1 MLSQNPIFTFTILLL
16 VILTLPPLF
25 ERLRLPGLVGL
36 LVAGIILG
44 GDGLKLLDPETETMK
59 LLSDIGKV
67 YLMFVAGLEID
78 LAEFQKHKNRSLC
91 FGIATFLFP
100 LITGTLVAKIF
111 GLNWNSAILTGSL
124 LASHTLLGY
133 PIVQQLGVVG
143 NQAITVTIGATIF
156 TDIAALLVLAI
167 CVSINAG
174 NFSVISLAIQLGNLA
189 IYSVVIL
196 WGFQWLGKQFFRRTT
211 NQESNQFLLIL
222 LVVFIAALGA
232 TLINV
237 DQIVGAFLAG
247 LAVND
252 VVGKSLVKDKINF
265 VGSVLFIPCFFVD
278 MGLLLDISAFINTFL
293 TSFELTLS
301 IILGLLGSKFL
312 AAYFAKKIYRYN
324 WNETMSM
331 WSLSIPQ
338 VAATLAAALVGLEV
352 GILPETIFNS
362 VIFLML
368 VTSILGPIITAKFA
382 SKLSLPE
389 VDIESEQSLIW
400 WETYQQIPDGF
411 TEEIDENFHHNFV
424 VLVPV
429 YVSPLQTKYLIEM
442 AAMLAKHEAGLVIP
456 LSLVKG
462 YLNMD
467 SPHLNMALQ
476 QSYQRLNSVLDISKY
491 FQVDTTPETR
501 ISDNFAKTISR
512 TAREKN
518 ASLIVMSWGNNTG
531 IKARLFGN
539 IIDQVFYSAHCP
551 VAVVRLLEEPI
562 NIHRILVPV
571 KNITPQALRTVR
583 FAQLFADTNQA
594 SVTILHV
601 CDRSSPEAQ
610 INKFYSQLS
619 QLISQGQTEVKS
631 RIKIIRYDDVAPVI
645 SKAAR
650 TYQLV
655 ILRSMRRR
663 TAGGLSV
670 SDVTTKVL
678 SEISCSVVIFGEPYS

>member
-1 MLSQNPIFTFTILLL
+1 MLSQNPIVTFTILLL

-25 ERLRLPGLVGL
+25 ERIRLPGLVGL

-44 GDGLKLLDPETETMK
+44 GDGLQLLDPETETMK

-78 LAEFQKHKNRSLC
+78 LDEFKKHQDRSLG

-111 GLNWNSAILTGSL
+111 GLGWNGAILTGSL

-174 NFSVISLAIQLGNLA
+174 NFSVISLGIQLGSLA

-211 NQESNQFLLIL
+211 NQESNQFLFIL

-232 TLINV
+232 TLINI

-252 VVGKSLVKDKINF
+252 VVGKSPVKEKIEF
-265 VGSVLFIPCFFVD
+265 VGSVLFIPCFFID
-278 MGLLLDISAFINTFL
+278 MGLLLDMSAFVNTFL

-301 IILGLLGSKFL
+301 IIFGLLGSKFL
-312 AAYFAKKIYRYN
+312 AAFFAKKIYRYN
-324 WNETMSM
+324 WYETLSM
-331 WSLSIPQ
+331 WSLSMPQ
-338 VAATLAAALVGLEV
+338 VAATLAAALVGLQV

-362 VIFLML
+362 VVFLML
-368 VTSILGPIITAKFA
+368 VTSILGPILTSKFA

-389 VDIESEQSLIW
+389 VDFSSDNSLIW
-400 WETYQQIPDGF
+400 WETHQEIPDSL
-411 TEEIDENFHHNFV
+411 TETVDGNVNHKFV

-429 YVSPLQTKYLIEM
+429 YFYSEQTKYLIEM
-442 AAMLAKHEAGLVIP
+442 AAMLAKHETGLVVP

-462 YLNMD
+462 YVNMD
-467 SPHLNMALQ
+467 SPQLKMALR
-476 QSYQRLNSVLDISKY
+476 QSYQRLDSVLEISQS
-491 FQVDTTPETR
+491 FGVEATPEIR
-501 ISDNFAKTISR
+501 IYDNFAKGISR
-512 TAREKN
+512 TAKEKN
-518 ASLIVMSWGNNTG
+518 ASLIVMGWRKNTG
-531 IKARLFGN
+531 IQARLFGN
-539 IIDQVFYSAHCP
+539 IIDRVFWSAHCP
-551 VAVVRLLEEPI
+551 VAVMRLLEDPT

-594 SVTILHV
+594 SVTLLHI
-601 CDRSSPEAQ
+601 CDRQTPKEQ
-610 INKFYSQLS
+610 ITRFHSQLS
-619 QLISQGQTEVKS
+619 QLVSPDQIQIKL

-645 SKAAR
+645 SKAAKS
-650 TYQLV
+650 YQLV

-663 TAGGLSV
+663 TAAGLSV

-678 SEISCSVVIFGEPYS
+678 SELTGSVIIFGEPYS

>member
-1 MLSQNPIFTFTILLL
+1 MLSQNPIVTFTILLL

-36 LVAGIILG
+36 LVAGIVLG

-78 LAEFQKHKNRSLC
+78 LIEFKKNQDRSLG

-100 LITGTLVAKIF
+100 LITGTLIAKIF
-111 GLNWNSAILTGSL
+111 GLGWNGAILTGSL

-174 NFSVISLAIQLGNLA
+174 NFSVISLAIQLGSLA
-189 IYSVVIL
+189 IYAGIIL
-196 WGFQWLGKQFFRRTT
+196 WGFQWVGKQFFRRTT
-211 NQESNQFLLIL
+211 NQESNQFLFVL

-247 LAVND
+247 LAIND
-252 VVGKSLVKDKINF
+252 VVGKSPVKEKIEF

-278 MGLLLDISAFINTFL
+278 MGLLLDMSAFVNTFL

-312 AAYFAKKIYRYN
+312 AAFLAKKIYKYN
-324 WNETMSM
+324 WHETMSM
-331 WSLSIPQ
+331 WSLSMPQ
-338 VAATLAAALVGLEV
+338 VAATLAAALVGLQV
-352 GILPETIFNS
+352 GILPEVIFNS

-368 VTSILGPIITAKFA
+368 VTSILGPILTARFA
-382 SKLSLPE
+382 SKISVPE
-389 VDIESEQSLIW
+389 VDFSSDNSLIW
-400 WETYQQIPDGF
+400 WETHQQVPDSF
-411 TEEIDENFHHNFV
+411 TERVDGIFNHKFV

-429 YVSPLQTKYLIEM
+429 YFSPEQTKYLIEM
-442 AAMLAKHEAGLVIP
+442 AVMLAKHEGGLMIP
-456 LSLVKG
+456 LSIVKG

-467 SPHLNMALQ
+467 APELNLALQ
-476 QSYQRLNSVLDISKY
+476 QSSERLDSVLEISQS
-491 FQVDTTPETR
+491 FEVDATPEIR
-501 ISDNFAKTISR
+501 IYDDFAKGVSR

-518 ASLIVMSWGNNTG
+518 SSLIVMGWHDTTG
-531 IKARLFGN
+531 IKARLFGS
-539 IIDQVFYSAHCP
+539 IIDRVFWSAHCP
-551 VAVVRLLEEPI
+551 VAVVRLLEKPI

-583 FAQLFADTNQA
+583 FAQLFADANQA
-594 SVTILHV
+594 SVTLLHV
-601 CDRSSPEAQ
+601 CDRQTSKEQ
-610 INKFYSQLS
+610 ITKFHSQLS
-619 QLISQGQTEVKS
+619 QLISQGKNEVKS

-645 SKAAR
+645 SKAAKS
-650 TYQLV
+650 YQLV
-655 ILRSMRRR
+655 VLRSMRRR
-663 TAGGLSV
+663 TAAGLSV

-678 SEISCSVVIFGEPYS
+678 SEITCSVVIFGEPYS

>member
-36 LVAGIILG
+36 LVAGIVLG

-78 LAEFQKHKNRSLC
+78 LAEFKKHKDRSLG

-100 LITGTLVAKIF
+100 IITGTLVAKIF
-111 GLNWNSAILTGSL
+111 GLDWNSAILTGSL

-143 NQAITVTIGATIF
+143 NQAVTVTIGATIF

-174 NFSVISLAIQLGNLA
+174 NFSVISLTIQLGSLA
-189 IYSVVIL
+189 IYSLVIL
-196 WGFQWLGKQFFRRTT
+196 WGFQWLGQQFFQRTT
-211 NQESNQFLLIL
+211 NQESNQFLFIL

-237 DQIVGAFLAG
+237 DKIIGAFLAG

-265 VGSVLFIPCFFVD
+265 VGSVLFIPCFFVN

-312 AAYFAKKIYRYN
+312 AAFFAKKIYHYN

-331 WSLSIPQ
+331 WSLSMPQ
-338 VAATLAAALVGLEV
+338 VAATLAAALVGVQV

-389 VDIESEQSLIW
+389 VDIESDQSLIW
-400 WETYQQIPDGF
+400 WETHQQIPDSF
-411 TEEIDENFHHNFV
+411 TEEIDEKFNHNFV

-462 YLNMD
+462 YLKMD
-467 SPHLNMALQ
+467 SPHLNIALQ
-476 QSYQRLNSVLDISKY
+476 QSFQRLTSVLDISKI
-491 FQVDTTPETR
+491 FKVDTTPETR

-601 CDRSSPEAQ
+601 CDPQTPEAQ
-610 INKFYSQLS
+610 INKFDSQLS
-619 QLISQGQTEVKS
+619 QLISQGKTEVKS

-645 SKAAR
+645 SKAAKA
-650 TYQLV
+650 YQLV

-663 TAGGLSV
+663 TAAGLSV

-678 SEISCSVVIFGEPYS
+678 SEITCSVVIFGEPYS

>member
-1 MLSQNPIFTFTILLL
+1 MLSQNPIVTFTILLL

-36 LVAGIILG
+36 LVAGIVLG

-78 LAEFQKHKNRSLC
+78 LAEFKKHKDRSLG
-91 FGIATFLFP
+91 FGVATFLFP
-100 LITGTLVAKIF
+100 IITGTLVAKIF
-111 GLNWNSAILTGSL
+111 GLGWNGAILTGSL

-143 NQAITVTIGATIF
+143 NQAVTVTIGATIF

-174 NFSVISLAIQLGNLA
+174 NFSVISLTIQLGSLA

-211 NQESNQFLLIL
+211 NQESNQFLFIL

-232 TLINV
+232 TVINV
-237 DQIVGAFLAG
+237 DKIVGSFLAG

-265 VGSVLFIPCFFVD
+265 VGSVLFIPCFFVN

-312 AAYFAKKIYRYN
+312 AAFFAQKIYHYN

-331 WSLSIPQ
+331 WSLSMPQ
-338 VAATLAAALVGLEV
+338 VAATLAAALVGVQV

-368 VTSILGPIITAKFA
+368 VTSILGPILTAKFA

-389 VDIESEQSLIW
+389 VDIESDQSLIW
-400 WETYQQIPDGF
+400 WETHQQIPEGF
-411 TEEIDENFHHNFV
+411 TEDVDENFNHNFV

-429 YVSPLQTKYLIEM
+429 YFSPLQTKYLIEM

-462 YLNMD
+462 YLKMD
-467 SPHLNMALQ
+467 SPQLNIALQ
-476 QSYQRLNSVLDISKY
+476 QSYQRLNSVLDISKN
-491 FQVDTTPETR
+491 FQIDTTPETR

-518 ASLIVMSWGNNTG
+518 ASLIVMSWGKNTG

-551 VAVVRLLEEPI
+551 VAVMRLLEEPI

-601 CDRSSPEAQ
+601 CDRQTPEAQ

-619 QLISQGQTEVKS
+619 QLISQGNTEVKS

-650 TYQLV
+650 AYQLV

-678 SEISCSVVIFGEPYS
+678 SEITCSVVIFGEPYS

>member
-25 ERLRLPGLVGL
+25 ERIRLPGLVGL

-78 LAEFQKHKNRSLC
+78 LEEFKKHQDRSLG

-111 GLNWNSAILTGSL
+111 GLGWNGAILTGSL

-174 NFSVISLAIQLGNLA
+174 NFSVISLGIQLGSLA

-196 WGFQWLGKQFFRRTT
+196 WGFQSLGKQFFRRTT
-211 NQESNQFLLIL
+211 NQESNQFLFIL

-232 TLINV
+232 TVINI
-237 DQIVGAFLAG
+237 DKIVGAFLAG

-252 VVGKSLVKDKINF
+252 VVGKSPVKDKIEF
-265 VGSVLFIPCFFVD
+265 VGSVLFIPCFFVN
-278 MGLLLDISAFINTFL
+278 MGLLLDMSAFVNTFL

-312 AAYFAKKIYRYN
+312 AAFFAKKIYLYN
-324 WNETMSM
+324 WYETMSM
-331 WSLSIPQ
+331 WSLSMPQ
-338 VAATLAAALVGLEV
+338 VAATLAAALVGLQV

-362 VIFLML
+362 VVFLML
-368 VTSILGPIITAKFA
+368 VTSILGPILTSKFA

-389 VDIESEQSLIW
+389 QDFSSDNSLIW
-400 WETYQQIPDGF
+400 WETHQEIPDSL
-411 TEEIDENFHHNFV
+411 TETFEGNVNHKFV

-429 YVSPLQTKYLIEM
+429 YFSSEQTKYLIEM
-442 AAMLAKHEAGLVIP
+442 AAMLAKHETGLVIP
-456 LSLVKG
+456 LCLVKG
-462 YLNMD
+462 YVHMD
-467 SPHLNMALQ
+467 SPQLKMALR
-476 QSYQRLNSVLDISKY
+476 QSYQRLDSVLEISQS
-491 FQVDTTPETR
+491 FAVEANPEIR
-501 ISDNFAKTISR
+501 IYDDFAKGVSR

-518 ASLIVMSWGNNTG
+518 SSLIVMGWRKNTG
-531 IKARLFGN
+531 IQARLFGN
-539 IIDQVFYSAHCP
+539 IIDRVFWSAHCP
-551 VAVVRLLEEPI
+551 VAVVRLLEDPT
-562 NIHRILVPV
+562 NIRRILVPV

-594 SVTILHV
+594 SVTLLHV
-601 CDRSSPEAQ
+601 CDRQTPEEQ
-610 INKFYSQLS
+610 ITKFHSQLS
-619 QLISQGQTEVKS
+619 QLVSEGQPQVKS
-631 RIKIIRYDDVAPVI
+631 RIKIIRYDDVSPVI
-645 SKAAR
+645 SKAAKS
-650 TYQLV
+650 YQLV

-663 TAGGLSV
+663 TAAGLSV

>member
-78 LAEFQKHKNRSLC
+78 LIEFKKNQDRSLG

-100 LITGTLVAKIF
+100 LITGTLIAQIF
-111 GLNWNSAILTGSL
+111 GLGWNAAILTGSL

-174 NFSVISLAIQLGNLA
+174 NFSAISLAIQLGSLA
-189 IYSVVIL
+189 IYSGVIL
-196 WGFQWLGKQFFRRTT
+196 WGFQWVGKQFFQRTT
-211 NQESNQFLLIL
+211 NQESNQFLFVL

-247 LAVND
+247 LAIND
-252 VVGKSLVKDKINF
+252 VVGKSPVKEKIEF

-278 MGLLLDISAFINTFL
+278 MGLLLDMSAFVNTFL

-301 IILGLLGSKFL
+301 IIFGLLGSKFL
-312 AAYFAKKIYRYN
+312 AAFLAKKIYKYN
-324 WNETMSM
+324 WYETMSM
-331 WSLSIPQ
+331 WSLSMPQ
-338 VAATLAAALVGLEV
+338 VAATLAAALVGLQV
-352 GILPETIFNS
+352 GILPEVIFNS

-382 SKLSLPE
+382 SKISLPE
-389 VDIESEQSLIW
+389 VDFTSDNSLIW
-400 WETYQQIPDGF
+400 WETHQQVPNSF
-411 TEEIDENFHHNFV
+411 TERVDGIVNHKFV

-429 YVSPLQTKYLIEM
+429 YFSPEQTKYLIEM
-442 AAMLAKHEAGLVIP
+442 AAMLAKHEGGLMIP
-456 LSLVKG
+456 LSIVKG
-462 YLNMD
+462 YVNMD
-467 SPHLNMALQ
+467 SPQLNLALQ
-476 QSYQRLNSVLDISKY
+476 QSSKRLSSALEISQS
-491 FQVDTTPETR
+491 FEVEATPEIR
-501 ISDNFAKTISR
+501 IYDDFAKGVSR

-518 ASLIVMSWGNNTG
+518 SSLIVMGWHKTTG

-539 IIDQVFYSAHCP
+539 IIDRVFWSAHCP
-551 VAVVRLLEEPI
+551 VAVVRLLDNPMNI
-562 NIHRILVPV
+562 NRILVPV

-594 SVTILHV
+594 SVTLLHV
-601 CDRSSPEAQ
+601 CDRQTSKEQ
-610 INKFYSQLS
+610 ITKFHSQLS
-619 QLISQGQTEVKS
+619 LLISQGKTQVKS

-645 SKAAR
+645 SKAAKS
-650 TYQLV
+650 YQLV
-655 ILRSMRRR
+655 VLRSMRRR
-663 TAGGLSV
+663 TAAGLSV

-678 SEISCSVVIFGEPYS
+678 AEITCSVVIFGEPYS

>member
-44 GDGLKLLDPETETMK
+44 GDGLKLLDPQTETMK

-78 LAEFQKHKNRSLC
+78 LAEFKKHKDRSLG

-100 LITGTLVAKIF
+100 IITGTLVAKIF

-143 NQAITVTIGATIF
+143 NQAVTVTIGATIF

-174 NFSVISLAIQLGNLA
+174 NFSVISLAIQLGSLA

-211 NQESNQFLLIL
+211 NQESNQFLFIL

-232 TLINV
+232 TLINI
-237 DQIVGAFLAG
+237 DQIIGAFLAG

-312 AAYFAKKIYRYN
+312 AAFFAKKIYGYN

-331 WSLSIPQ
+331 WSLSMPQ
-338 VAATLAAALVGLEV
+338 VAATLAAALVGLQV
-352 GILPETIFNS
+352 GILPESIFNS

-389 VDIESEQSLIW
+389 VDIESDRFLIW
-400 WETYQQIPDGF
+400 WESHQQIPDGL
-411 TEEIDENFHHNFV
+411 TEEFDGNFDHKFV

-442 AAMLAKHEAGLVIP
+442 ATMLAKHEAGLVIP

-462 YLNMD
+462 DLNMD

-476 QSYQRLNSVLDISKY
+476 QSYQRLNSVLEISKN
-491 FQVDTTPETR
+491 FQIDTAPETR
-501 ISDNFAKTISR
+501 ISDNFAKSISH

-551 VAVVRLLEEPI
+551 VAVMRLLEEPI
-562 NIHRILVPV
+562 NIQKILVPV

-610 INKFYSQLS
+610 INKFHSQLS
-619 QLISQGQTEVKS
+619 QLISQGNTEVKS

-650 TYQLV
+650 AYQLV

-663 TAGGLSV
+663 TAAGLSV

-678 SEISCSVVIFGEPYS
+678 AEITCSVVIFGEPYS